1 MIGLYFVLL
10 ALRFDEVRLNMLN
23 VRSGFNPNSKL
34 FIELPVDIL
43 SLASVLTE
51 PVLYLDLKNSL
62 ANILLLSSLDTNPDL
77 LLSFTL
83 VLMRLKT

>member
-10 ALRFDEVRLNMLN
+10 ALRLDEVRLNMLN
-23 VRSGFNPNSKL
+23 VRSGFNPNSEL
-34 FIELPVDIL
+34 LIVLPVDIL